1 LRPDARAFLEG
12 TRRFAQH
19 ITPDPGG
26 SALTSGLGGRPSGF
40 DGSTSAHIWAAHIWA
55 YGPLYALS
63 APGAFGAEKL
73 FSEETARLIDA
84 EVRKIICECHDEA
97 RRLLNAHR
105 KQLDALV
112 KALLERETLDEKEIL
127 EVTGLPPAPALKG
140 TPRQGPPPLRRAAQF
155 SPVSESQ
162 P

>member
-1 LRPDARAFLEG
+1 MR
-12 TRRFAQH
+12 
-19 ITPDPGG
+19 
-26 SALTSGLGGRPSGF
+26 
-40 DGSTSAHIWAAHIWA
+40 
-55 YGPLYALS
+55 LS